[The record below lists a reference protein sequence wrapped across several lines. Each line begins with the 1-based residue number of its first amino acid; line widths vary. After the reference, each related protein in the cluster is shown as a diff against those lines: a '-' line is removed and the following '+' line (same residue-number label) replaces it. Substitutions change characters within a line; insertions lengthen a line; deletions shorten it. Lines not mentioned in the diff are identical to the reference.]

1 MLPVIAARFYIV
13 DNILLLENIIKYLYG
28 KSFIKQYNCYIFENT
43 EVMQIFNIN
52 NDC

>member
-13 DNILLLENIIKYLYG
+13 DNILLENIIKYLYG